1 MSTTNFQDDLNWIL
15 IRASMVGKQRLLKI
29 SESYDLSLMQGLTI
43 CLLEPGNVVP
53 MSAISDWLSC
63 DPSNV
68 TGIVERL
75 SNDHYIDRRE
85 KQSDR
90 RVKTIQLTE
99 LGIELRKKLLPKIAA
114 DHASNLAA
122 LSPEEAATLKTLLL
136 KTIPAPTVK

>member
-1 MSTTNFQDDLNWIL
+1 MFEDDLNWVL
-15 IRASMVGKQRLLKI
+15 IRASMVAKQRLLRV
-29 SESYDLSLMQGLTI
+29 SESYDLSLMQGLTM

-53 MSAISDWLSC
+53 MAAISDWLSC

-75 SNDHYIDRRE
+75 SKDQYIERRE

-99 LGIELRKKLLPKIAA
+99 PGIELRKKLLPKVIASES
-114 DHASNLAA
+114 SNLEA
-122 LSPEEAATLKTLLL
+122 LTKEEKDTLKHLLL
-136 KTIPAPTVK
+136 KTIPA